1 VTARYRLRV
10 AVRWPGRRVWHLL
23 WVAAW
28 GTLAAAAALAMAP
41 SAERPSSPGPS
52 PPAPKRQPAHRLREG
67 AEVVD
72 QLGRF
77 QFADDR
83 LVFVA
88 EPANQRFVAL
98 ENLNLERILRAVADR
113 PAQSQWKVSG
123 TVTECRGINVILIR
137 RAMLR
142 HPSLLD
148 THPGGNMMGE
158 ASERSIPASKGAVP
172 AGAGPDRERVGGP
185 SR

>member
-1 VTARYRLRV
+1 M
-10 AVRWPGRRVWHLL
+10 

-41 SAERPSSPGPS
+41 SAERPSSPGPF
-52 PPAPKRQPAHRLREG
+52 PPAPKRQPVHRLREG

-123 TVTECRGINVILIR
+123 TVTECRGTNFILIR